1 MAARWPSCRLTKSI
15 GSRIGVSRVRS
26 CALGCRQ
33 GRDPRPSYPPHRVP
47 GPHARPCRRCDRAK
61 DQLSWTFWL
70 FLLAPD
76 LFGLLPAALMGRA
89 PARGYLPPRGIW
101 LYNVWHTFTPPLLI
115 GAVLALLVPFGSP
128 WPLLGWLLHL
138 SADRFLG
145 FGLRGDDGGQAVF

>member
-1 MAARWPSCRLTKSI
+1 VIRARAIHRTEYLALTLVLAGAAI
-15 GSRIGVSRVRS
+15 
-26 CALGCRQ
+26 A
-33 GRDPRPSYPPHRVP
+33 
-47 GPHARPCRRCDRAK
+47 AK

-76 LFGLLPAALMGRA
+76 LFGLLPASLMGRA
-89 PARGYLPPRGIW
+89 PARGYLPPRGVW

-115 GAVLALLVPFGSP
+115 GVMLALLVPFGSP
-128 WPLLGWLLHL
+128 WPLLGWLIHI